1 MFGVASA
8 PAQSTR
14 KAALNIQ
21 VVTPPFAHTQSG
33 NELTAFRYARLLR
46 ALGHRVAV
54 DTVWSGSA
62 CDVLIALHAR
72 RSHASI
78 ARFAERCPTRPLIV
92 VLTGTDLYRD
102 IHSDPE
108 AQLSLQLASRLVVLQ
123 AMGVLE
129 LPESFRRKTR
139 VIYQSAP
146 SLRAQPTLP
155 TTTFRVSVIGHLRPE
170 KDPFR
175 TALAAR
181 QLPARSRARVVQVGA
196 ALSEDMMRQAQQEPA
211 ANPRYRWLGPKRH
224 WQARRLLASSH
235 LTSITSVMEGS
246 SNVLCEALASCV
258 PVVASRISGLI
269 GTLGDDYPA
278 YFPVG
283 DTDALARLL
292 ERLEFD
298 RAFYDDV
305 RERCAAKGE
314 LVRPDRELAAWA
326 ETIADV
332 VA

>member
-1 MFGVASA
+1 MVWLPHLRDRSL
-8 PAQSTR
+8 TR
-14 KAALNIQ
+14 VLKIQ
-21 VVTPPFAHTQSG
+21 VVTPPLPHTQSG

-46 ALGHRVAV
+46 RLGHSVAV
-54 DTVWSGSA
+54 DTSWGGRA
-62 CDVLIALHAR
+62 CDVLVALHAR

-78 ARFAERCPTRPLIV
+78 ADFAERYPSRPLIV

-102 IHSDPE
+102 IHSDAQ
-108 AQLSLQLASRLVVLQ
+108 AQLSLELASRLVVLQ
-123 AMGVLE
+123 AMGELE
-129 LPESFRRKTR
+129 LPESMRAKTR

-146 SLRAQPTLP
+146 PVRARAVAPTR
-155 TTTFRVSVIGHLRPE
+155 TFRVTVVGHLRPE

-181 QLPARSRARVVQVGA
+181 KLPPRSRARIVQVGA
-196 ALSEDMMRQAQQEPA
+196 ALSDDMARQAREEA
-211 ANPRYRWLGPKRH
+211 TLNPRFRWLGPKRH

-269 GTLGDDYPA
+269 GTLGDDFPA
-278 YFPVG
+278 YFRVG
-283 DTDALARLL
+283 DTDALAQLL

-298 RAFYDDV
+298 CAFYDRV
-305 RERCAAKGE
+305 REHCRSKAD
-314 LVRPDRELAAWA
+314 LVRPERELAAWA
-326 ETIADV
+326 AMIADV
-332 VA
+332 VS

>member
-1 MFGVASA
+1 VASA
-8 PAQSTR
+8 PARS
-14 KAALNIQ
+14 KAESRLKIQ
-21 VVTPPFAHTQSG
+21 IVTPPLPHTLSG

-46 ALGHRVAV
+46 SLGHRVGV
-54 DTVWSGSA
+54 DTSWGGQA

-78 ARFAERCPTRPLIV
+78 AEFAERYPDRPLIV

-102 IHSDPE
+102 IHSDLQ
-108 AQLSLQLASRLVVLQ
+108 AQLSLRLASLLQ

-129 LPESFRRKTR
+129 LPESMRAKTR

-146 SLRAQPTLP
+146 SLRARALPPTR
-155 TTTFRVSVIGHLRPE
+155 TFRVTVVGHLRPE

-181 QLPARSRARVVQVGA
+181 QLPARSRTRVVQVGA
-196 ALSEDMMRQAQQEPA
+196 ALSDDMVRQAREEA
-211 ANPRYRWLGPKRH
+211 TANPRYRWLGPKHH

-246 SNVLCEALASCV
+246 SNVLCEALASSV

-269 GTLGDDYPA
+269 GTLGDDFPA
-278 YFPVG
+278 YFPFG
-283 DTDALARLL
+283 DTDALAQLL

-298 RAFYDDV
+298 RAFYDRV
-305 RERCAAKGE
+305 REHCISKAD
-314 LVRPDRELAAWA
+314 LVRPERELTAWA
-326 ETIADV
+326 GMMADV
-332 VA
+332 AN